1 MKGGKKKLLGAES
14 SQPSEI
20 VASIA
25 GDGGGAGSSEQPTG
39 ISTGAQAAAE
49 PQQQD
54 EMVGADADGGEAED
68 DDGELP
74 EEEAEDD
81 EQYED
86 LQIEEEAEG
95 DAVEGEENGRPK
107 LAEGFYEIETVRKKR
122 VRKGQVQYLIKWRGW
137 PETANTW
144 EPVENLLSCSD
155 VIDVFEE
162 SMRSGKRSTRKRKRK
177 HSVTHTQPK
186 KKQQQQQQRSP
197 AAATYSV
204 PAVKVRIME
213 EPLPFPCDDPSVNH
227 VNNNVSA
234 GGAKGVVQVVHENGV
249 KADSSACRRTSER
262 NDLDLKL
269 SELRGMPMTNGANVN
284 KSQEARIPGEGLS
297 NGFVKADGTQSVQ
310 SGRCTGAKRR
320 KSGSVKRFKQD
331 SSTNV
336 LNDMPDATIRAISDN
351 AIAVAPEGIQNHPFV
366 GNDWGYKNKSANFE
380 DAYNI
385 SQIVKPVGYQA
396 AVSNGAQEVS
406 ITFLAK
412 RSDGKE
418 VTVDNKFLKA
428 NNPLLLINFYEQ
440 HLRYN
445 PSV

>member
-1 MKGGKKKLLGAES
+1 MKGGKKKFLGAES

-25 GDGGGAGSSEQPTG
+25 GDGDAGSSEQPTG
-39 ISTGAQAAAE
+39 ISTGAQPQAE
-49 PQQQD
+49 PQQQQD
-54 EMVGADADGGEAED
+54 ERVGADAEGGAAAED
-68 DDGELP
+68 DDDGEQLD
-74 EEEAEDD
+74 EEAEDEAEKDD
-81 EQYED
+81 EQYDDD
-86 LQIEEEAEG
+86 LQIEEAEGEAEAG
-95 DAVEGEENGRPK
+95 ENGRPK
-107 LAEGFYEIETVRKKR
+107 LAEGYYEIETVRKKR

-162 SMRSGKRSTRKRKRK
+162 SLRSGKRSTRRRKRK
-177 HSVTHTQPK
+177 HSVVHTQTK
-186 KKQQQQQQRSP
+186 KKQHQHQQQQQQQRSP

-204 PAVKVRIME
+204 PAVKVRIMD
-213 EPLPFPCDDPSVNH
+213 EPLPFPCDNPSVNH
-227 VNNNVSA
+227 LNNN
-234 GGAKGVVQVVHENGV
+234 VVQVVHENGV
-249 KADSSACRRTSER
+249 KADSSR

-297 NGFVKADGTQSVQ
+297 NGFVKPDGTQSVQ
-310 SGRCTGAKRR
+310 SGRFTGAKRR

-336 LNDMPDATIRAISDN
+336 LNDMPDATIKAIGDS
-351 AIAVAPEGIQNHPFV
+351 AIAVAAPEGIQNLPFP
-366 GNDWGYKNKSANFE
+366 GNDWGHKNKSANFE

-385 SQIVKPVGYQA
+385 SQIVKPVGYQTS
-396 AVSNGAQEVS
+396 VSNGVQEVS

>member
-54 EMVGADADGGEAED
+54 EMVGADADGGAAED

-95 DAVEGEENGRPK
+95 EAVEGEENGRPK

-122 VRKGQVQYLIKWRGW
+122 VR
-137 PETANTW
+137 
-144 EPVENLLSCSD
+144 
-155 VIDVFEE
+155 
-162 SMRSGKRSTRKRKRK
+162 
-177 HSVTHTQPK
+177 
-186 KKQQQQQQRSP
+186 
-197 AAATYSV
+197 
-204 PAVKVRIME
+204 KVRIME